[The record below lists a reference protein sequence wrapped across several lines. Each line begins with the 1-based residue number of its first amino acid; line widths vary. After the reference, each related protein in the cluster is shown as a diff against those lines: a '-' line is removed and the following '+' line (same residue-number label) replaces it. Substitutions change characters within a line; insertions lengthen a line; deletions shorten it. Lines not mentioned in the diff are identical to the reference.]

1 MYKPKISEITKLR
14 KSTNSGIKDCK
25 KAMIES
31 NGNFEKAIDW
41 LRKKGVADATSFK
54 KTNEG
59 FVICKINKKKT
70 IGVLLKIS
78 CETDF
83 VTKNST
89 FLKMAK
95 IIANNAIFCKS
106 KDELLL
112 FKIKKNLSVKEMIN
126 HHINNIIKEQIKLIS
141 FERIQSEFVGYYVH
155 HSNKIGSIVG
165 LKLKFNKN
173 NKNFIKG
180 IEAIS
185 KEIAMQI
192 VATNPI
198 GLDKK
203 DIPRDVIKR
212 EKNIII
218 NNLLNK
224 SINLIKKIII
234 GKLNKF
240 FNENVLL
247 DQNLITDKKIYI
259 KKFIKNLKISSYKRI
274 S

>member
-165 LKLKFNKN
+165 LKDKDK
-173 NKNFIKG
+173 KIK
-180 IEAIS
+180 A
-185 KEIAMQI
+185 IAMQI

-218 NNLLNK
+218 NNLLFKNK
-224 SINLIKKIII
+224 NLIKKILI

-247 DQNLITDKKIYI
+247 DQNLITDKKISI

-274 S
+274 ST

>member
-1 MYKPKISEITKLR
+1 MYQPKISEITKLR

-41 LRKKGVADATSFK
+41 LRKKGVADAYFK

-112 FKIKKNLSVKEMIN
+112 FQIKKNLSVKEMIN

-165 LKLKFNKN
+165 FYKK
-173 NKNFIKG
+173 IKEIQG

-198 GLDKK
+198 GLEKK

-218 NNLLNK
+218 NNLLFKNQ

>member
-41 LRKKGVADATSFK
+41 LRKKGVADATNRSFK

-165 LKLKFNKN
+165 FYKK
-173 NKNFIKG
+173 IKG

-224 SINLIKKIII
+224 NKSINLIKKIII

-259 KKFIKNLKISSYKRI
+259 KKFIKNLKISYYKRI

>member
-41 LRKKGVADATSFK
+41 LRKKGVAEATPTSFK

-165 LKLKFNKN
+165 FYKYKK
-173 NKNFIKG
+173 IKG
-180 IEAIS
+180 IEAEAIY

-198 GLDKK
+198 GLEKK

-218 NNLLNK
+218 NNLLFKNK
-224 SINLIKKIII
+224 NKNLIKKIII

>member
-41 LRKKGVADATSFK
+41 LRKKGVADATSTSFK

-126 HHINNIIKEQIKLIS
+126 HHINNLIKEQIKLIS

-165 LKLKFNKN
+165 FQTIKT
-173 NKNFIKG
+173 IKG

-218 NNLLNK
+218 NNLLNIKNK

-247 DQNLITDKKIYI
+247 DQNMITDKKIYI

>member
-1 MYKPKISEITKLR
+1 MYQPKISEITKLR

-41 LRKKGVADATSFK
+41 LRKKGVADATYFK

-112 FKIKKNLSVKEMIN
+112 FQIKKNLSVKEMIN

-165 LKLKFNKN
+165 LKLK
-173 NKNFIKG
+173 IKEIQG

-198 GLDKK
+198 GLEKK

-218 NNLLNK
+218 NNLLFKNK

-247 DQNLITDKKIYI
+247 DQNMITDKKIYI

>member
-165 LKLKFNKN
+165 FYKKYKY
-173 NKNFIKG
+173 KKI
-180 IEAIS
+180 IEAEAIS

-198 GLDKK
+198 GLEKK

-218 NNLLNK
+218 NNLLFKNK
-224 SINLIKKIII
+224 NLIKKIII

>member
-1 MYKPKISEITKLR
+1 
-14 KSTNSGIKDCK
+14 
-25 KAMIES
+25 
-31 NGNFEKAIDW
+31 
-41 LRKKGVADATSFK
+41 
-54 KTNEG
+54 
-59 FVICKINKKKT
+59 
-70 IGVLLKIS
+70 
-78 CETDF
+78 
-83 VTKNST
+83 
-89 FLKMAK
+89 MAK

-165 LKLKFNKN
+165 FKRFYKKM
-173 NKNFIKG
+173 KGKG
-180 IEAIS
+180 IEAFIEKSIS

-198 GLDKK
+198 GLEKK

-218 NNLLNK
+218 NNLLFKNK

-234 GKLNKF
+234 GKLKKF

-247 DQNLITDKKIYI
+247 DQNLITDKKIKI
-259 KKFIKNLKISSYKRI
+259 SIKLKKFIKNFFL
-274 S
+274 

>member
-25 KAMIES
+25 KAIIES

-155 HSNKIGSIVG
+155 HSNKIGYI
-165 LKLKFNKN
+165 
-173 NKNFIKG
+173 
-180 IEAIS
+180 
-185 KEIAMQI
+185 
-192 VATNPI
+192 
-198 GLDKK
+198 LDLSSQQL
-203 DIPRDVIKR
+203 
-212 EKNIII
+212 EMIIYY
-218 NNLLNK
+218 
-224 SINLIKKIII
+224 
-234 GKLNKF
+234 
-240 FNENVLL
+240 ERYVVL
-247 DQNLITDKKIYI
+247 Q
-259 KKFIKNLKISSYKRI
+259 
-274 S
+274 

>member
-165 LKLKFNKN
+165 FNK
-173 NKNFIKG
+173 KIKG

-259 KKFIKNLKISSYKRI
+259 KKFIKNLKISSYKRR